1 MNFCKI
7 ESLYIH
13 IPFCDHICVYCDF
26 YKMIAKDNEK
36 AKYID
41 YLIKELELKKEL
53 LNNIKT
59 IYIGGGTPSNLNHQL
74 LIALF
79 DALNKF
85 INLKNL
91 SEFTIECNP
100 IDVTEELVL
109 ILKKYNINRVSLG
122 VQSFN
127 NKKLEFLNRNHNRE
141 VAIKAIKILQ
151 DNGINNINCDFIYGL
166 DIKNKFSDNINTIK
180 DDLDIAIKLQIPHIS
195 CYTLII
201 EDKTILTKF
210 IKENK
215 YQIMDD
221 DLEADLYDFIN
232 NYLKKYQF
240 DHYEISNYS
249 LSGYQSLHNLTYW
262 NNEYYLGIGANAS
275 YYYNNTRY
283 TNINNLK
290 SYYQGIDNGKLNYFE
305 EVKLDISDMMYEEI
319 MLGLRKLKGINK
331 NNFLKKYNCDIIS
344 VYNKIPNLLDQ
355 GILIDD
361 GENIFVSEDKIYIL
375 NDILLQIL
383 E

>member
-1 MNFCKI
+1 MNIRKI

-26 YKMIAKDNEK
+26 YKMIAKNDEK
-36 AKYID
+36 EKYID
-41 YLIKELELKKEL
+41 YLIKELDLKQEL
-53 LNNIKT
+53 LHNIKT
-59 IYIGGGTPSNLNHQL
+59 IYIGGGTPSNLENQL
-74 LIALF
+74 LIKLF
-79 DALNKF
+79 DALNKY
-85 INLKNL
+85 IDLKKL
-91 SEFTIECNP
+91 QEFTIECNP
-100 IDVTEELVL
+100 IDVTKELVL
-109 ILKKYNINRVSLG
+109 ILKKYNVNRVSLG

-127 NKKLEFLNRNHNRE
+127 NKKLEYLKRNHTSE
-141 VAIKAIKILQ
+141 IAINAINTLQ
-151 DNGINNINCDFIYGL
+151 VNGINNINCDFIYGL
-166 DIKNKFSDNINTIK
+166 HIKNQFIDDFNIIK
-180 DDLDIAIKLQIPHIS
+180 NDLDLAIKLNIPHIS

-201 EDKTILTKF
+201 EDKTILNKF
-210 IKENK
+210 IKDKK
-215 YQIMDD
+215 YQIMND
-221 DLEADLYDFIN
+221 DLEADLFEFIN

-249 LSGYQSLHNLTYW
+249 LPGYQSLHNLTYW